1 MPLSICSKYT
11 IDEGPSWMWS
21 YGSWIYN
28 YLCNIV
34 AISLI
39 PTHGEVYSIQLYVIK
54 YKVSGFLRL
63 LQLPPPIKLIATI
76 YSWNIVESG
85 IKHHNPYPNTNPT
98 MDDILC
104 LKRSSLRNLLS
115 TKAYI
120 LYLNSPSLTRSNL
133 DYFLSNSYGHIK
145 RQHID

>member
-21 YGSWIYN
+21 YGSWNYN
-28 YLCNIV
+28 YLCNLV

-104 LKRSSLRNLLS
+104 LKRSSHCISEESIINEGI
-115 TKAYI
+115 YI
-120 LYLNSPSLTRSNL
+120 IFKFSLANSFEFRLFPV
-133 DYFLSNSYGHIK
+133 
-145 RQHID
+145 